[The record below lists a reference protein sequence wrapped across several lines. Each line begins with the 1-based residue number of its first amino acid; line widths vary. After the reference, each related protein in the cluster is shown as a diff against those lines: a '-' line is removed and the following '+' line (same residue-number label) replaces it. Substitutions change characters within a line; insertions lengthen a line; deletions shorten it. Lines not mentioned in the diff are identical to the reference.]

1 MADTQRTL
9 AALLVLLADNVTGD
23 ISPQDMRDLLV
34 SVLGGYGSIFVHG
47 GSTAQT
53 GIKST
58 PVKLTGFYTN
68 GISSGT
74 TPDHTTDDITISVA
88 GDYLVSGALSFIG
101 SSNSTFDIDI
111 YINSTTTNYGFE
123 RKLGTGTDVGS
134 GPLQG
139 LITCAANDKISV
151 FVSSPDGGTSITPTQ
166 GALIATKV
174 S

>member
-1 MADTQRTL
+1 MADTQRTQ
-9 AALLVLLADNVTGD
+9 AALLALLADNITGD
-23 ISPQDMRDLLV
+23 ISPQDIRDFLV
-34 SVLGGYGSIFVHG
+34 SVSGGYGSIFVHG
-47 GSTAQT
+47 GVTAQT
-53 GIKST
+53 GITST
-58 PVKLTGFYTN
+58 PVKMSGFATN

-74 TPDHTTDDITISVA
+74 VPDNTTDDITISVA
-88 GDYLVSGALSFIG
+88 GDYLVSGSISFTG

-134 GPLQG
+134 GPLAG
-139 LITCAANDKISV
+139 LITCAENDKIDI

-166 GALIATKV
+166 ASLIVTRV